1 MTSNALSKSSSFW
14 LSSLS
19 DSSEQL
25 SVGSEVG
32 TPEVLQEVE
41 VTVEGEERGGGG
53 EADGEEEE
61 AAFRAVVA
69 WNRTFGQDF
78 MDKRER

>member
-1 MTSNALSKSSSFW
+1 MTSNELSKSSNFW
-14 LSSLS
+14 LNSLS

-25 SVGSEVG
+25 SVGSEVRA
-32 TPEVLQEVE
+32 PEVVQEVE
-41 VTVEGEERGGGG
+41 VTVEGKERGRGG

-61 AAFRAVVA
+61 AAFLAEA
-69 WNRTFGQDF
+69 WKRIFGQDF